1 MKNELISGIVNFAQ
15 ISDFDIQLAFHREIT
30 RKVLGSNGF
39 SNLQICLRNI
49 FSFHLIQLRFQK
61 QKTFCQII
69 DFNRL
74 HTIFNLLDFIEERNL
89 NEGKMNL
96 VFHNWLLCGTEVLHI
111 HHYLGDVVF
120 ELKSKERNFSENK
133 EEEPFGLTCPE
144 EAVADLVDRVW
155 LEFPFEK
162 NWIAFFR
169 HSLGIRRWRAKL
181 RIILWANVF
190 VAEQPRFHFH
200 FFL

>member
-15 ISDFDIQLAFHREIT
+15 ISDFDLQLAFHREIT

-96 VFHNWLLCGTEVLHI
+96 VFHN
-111 HHYLGDVVF
+111 
-120 ELKSKERNFSENK
+120 
-133 EEEPFGLTCPE
+133 
-144 EAVADLVDRVW
+144 
-155 LEFPFEK
+155 
-162 NWIAFFR
+162 
-169 HSLGIRRWRAKL
+169 
-181 RIILWANVF
+181 
-190 VAEQPRFHFH
+190 
-200 FFL
+200 